1 MSNDENKNLTVKRY
15 KFNDLQVV
23 YDKSILKKI
32 GNKNAV
38 IAYWNAAAPHL
49 QARYCHVTL
58 GTKIKVERVGK
69 FEYFDK
75 KIVASDAG
83 LETIMNNAKEV
94 IGSADL
100 VVYMAHDENLSDG
113 TVGIAWS
120 PVVCEPSDY
129 DSQKTSI
136 NEWRPDSVAYGGVS
150 KKHFRY

>member
-1 MSNDENKNLTVKRY
+1 M
-15 KFNDLQVV
+15 
-23 YDKSILKKI
+23 
-32 GNKNAV
+32 
-38 IAYWNAAAPHL
+38 
-49 QARYCHVTL
+49 
-58 GTKIKVERVGK
+58 GK

-136 NEWRPDSVAYGGVS
+136 NEWRSDSVAYGGVS
-150 KKHFRY
+150 TYKKKLYID

>member
-1 MSNDENKNLTVKRY
+1 MNNE
-15 KFNDLQVV
+15 QVV
-23 YDKSILKKI
+23 YDKSIREKL
-32 GNKNAV
+32 GTKNAV
-38 IAYWNAAAPHL
+38 IAYWNDAAPHL
-49 QARYCHVTL
+49 QARYCHITL

-83 LETIMNNAKEV
+83 LETVMNNAKEV

-129 DSQKTSI
+129 NSQKTSI

-150 KKHFRY
+150 KKYFRY